1 MPGAGA
7 APRRS
12 RPRGRG
18 AAPGGACPRG
28 RGVSS
33 VAETAPSRRRSV
45 TIALPSVAA
54 GPAIA
59 VGVAVAL
66 FLSAMVATGGL
77 RLERT
82 TDVLIGYML
91 AAAGLCAAALI
102 RRPGRPLWGG
112 WTLLAFALLAAIT
125 ALSGIWSL
133 SPADSYLEAGRT
145 LAYVGVFASGI
156 ALVRLAPNAWAGLL
170 AGIGAGCLAISVWA
184 LLTKVFPET
193 LAPAETFARLREP
206 FEYWNSV
213 GLMAALGFP
222 PMLWLAARRSGHAA
236 VNALAWPAL
245 GVLGITVM
253 LSYSRGSLVA
263 LAVGLIAWFA

>member
-1 MPGAGA
+1 
-7 APRRS
+7 
-12 RPRGRG
+12 
-18 AAPGGACPRG
+18 
-28 RGVSS
+28 
-33 VAETAPSRRRSV
+33 
-45 TIALPSVAA
+45 
-54 GPAIA
+54 
-59 VGVAVAL
+59 
-66 FLSAMVATGGL
+66 MVATGGL

-125 ALSGIWSL
+125 ALSVIWSL
-133 SPADSYLEAGRT
+133 SPADSYLESGRT

-170 AGIGAGCLAISVWA
+170 AGIGGGCLAISVWA
-184 LLTKVFPET
+184 LLTKVFPAT
-193 LAPAETFARLREP
+193 LAPDETFARLREP

-213 GLMAALGFP
+213 GLMAALGVP

-245 GVLGITVM
+245 GGLLTCVM
-253 LSYSRGSLVA
+253 LSYSRGTLVA
-263 LAVGLIAWFA
+263 LAAGLAAWFALVPLRLRSLCALAAGVAGCALVVLWTFAQDGLTTDNAPMNARVDAGHELGPLLVLMITVLLAAGLLAQF